1 MKIYIAFS
9 IHSLFVAVTLKSISQ
24 SQHVVHQLEI
34 HTLEVGG
41 ETRPLASSSLLLSY
55 APRPS
60 IILSSQYIKTAL
72 AANVVAN
79 SLQLNPQNK
88 TGHESLYAE
97 KTQIIKYLKLVI
109 ALLLQ
114 EIWHASVGML
124 AEIIT

>member
-1 MKIYIAFS
+1 M
-9 IHSLFVAVTLKSISQ
+9 
-24 SQHVVHQLEI
+24 HQLEI